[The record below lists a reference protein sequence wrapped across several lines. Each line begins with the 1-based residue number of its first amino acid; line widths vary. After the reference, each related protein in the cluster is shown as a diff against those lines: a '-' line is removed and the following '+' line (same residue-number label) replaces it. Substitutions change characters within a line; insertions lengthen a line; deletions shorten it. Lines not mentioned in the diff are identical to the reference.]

1 MTTAEAKEIDRLEF
15 EAECAAIRERAY
27 AIVQSH
33 KDKKHHTES
42 ISAELNEAL
51 DEKPYITRHEPR
63 KKTPGHVPKLY
74 TAHGKT
80 LTIAQWSEETGI
92 SVGTLRFR
100 LAHGWTMEDAVTRP
114 VGSRLKDTP
123 DEQRK
128 RIGASRGYTALG
140 KTMTIEQWSEETGLP
155 ASTIRNR
162 LRQGWLEEDAVTLMQ
177 KRGVTPNKRTR

>member
-1 MTTAEAKEIDRLEF
+1 MTTAEAEEIDRLEF

-27 AIVQSH
+27 AIVKSH
-33 KDKKHHTES
+33 RDKKQQTET

-51 DEKPYITRHEPR
+51 DAKPYITRYEPR
-63 KKTPGHVPKLY
+63 KKTPGHAPKLY

-80 LTIAQWSEETGI
+80 LTIRQWSAETGI

-114 VGSRLKDTP
+114 VGSRLNDTP
-123 DEQRK
+123 EEQRK

-140 KTMTIEQWSEETGLP
+140 KTMTIAQWAEETGLP
-155 ASTIRNR
+155 AGTIRNR
-162 LRQGWLEEDAVTLMQ
+162 LSQGWSEEDAVTLMQ
-177 KRGVTPNKRTR
+177 KRGVASRMRTR